1 MRDGRRAYSF
11 GFDRDKYCFVGVL
24 STMNALISMV
34 ACDLAR
40 LRGHRQPAGLAA
52 HNSSLGLGLPPHN
65 PPVSVHS
72 SPQV

>member
-1 MRDGRRAYSF
+1 MRDGRRAHSF
-11 GFDRDKYCFVGVL
+11 GFDRDKCCFVGVL
-24 STMNALISMV
+24 STRNALIYM
-34 ACDLAR
+34 AARDLAL
-40 LRGHRQPAGLAA
+40 LRGRRQHTGLAV